1 METHVSIVGV
11 LYIVFGALGLL
22 IALGVFVILAGG
34 GILSGDETAMAVTT
48 GIGFIVAIIIALLA
62 IPEIIGGVFL
72 LKRKEWARIFVLI
85 LSFLNLLSIP
95 FGTILGGYAIWV
107 LMKDETIRLF
117 QPSATITPT
126 T

>member
-1 METHVSIVGV
+1 MEKHVTIVGV

-22 IALGVFVILAGG
+22 IALVVFVVLAGS
-34 GILSGDETAMAVTT
+34 GIVSGDETAMAVTT
-48 GIGFIVAIIIALLA
+48 GIGSIIAMIIAFLA

-85 LSFLNLLSIP
+85 LSFFNLLSIP

-117 QPSATITPT
+117 QPSTTITPT